1 LTTQTQTR
9 QRNATGATEPARDV
23 AAIASAQVAARDFHK
38 PQRWSPAQLA
48 SLRKRVVDA
57 LPQVHAE
64 LKTFLRDEHEMTLTA
79 IDEVS
84 SEGLFRDLAAPLAL
98 QRFDVGGQPGWL
110 VWETAAAVAAVEVA
124 LGQAA
129 PEQATTRP
137 LTSVERTLLG
147 RMLASVIKALTK
159 GLDLETERHR
169 IVEELDAIGTWRDG
183 GAKADPQRLHLGLSF
198 QGPSAPSVLHVY
210 LPSPSLPAATPTAPT
225 PKAALPAR
233 LAEIS
238 VTLAARLGA
247 VEVPL
252 AELLAIEVGDVIP
265 LDLPLG
271 SPLSIEVEDL
281 PCMTAVLGRSQGKLA
296 LRIVD
301 TDVERDPSP

>member
-1 LTTQTQTR
+1 
-9 QRNATGATEPARDV
+9 V
-23 AAIASAQVAARDFHK
+23 
-38 PQRWSPAQLA
+38 
-48 SLRKRVVDA
+48 
-57 LPQVHAE
+57 
-64 LKTFLRDEHEMTLTA
+64 
-79 IDEVS
+79 
-84 SEGLFRDLAAPLAL
+84 
-98 QRFDVGGQPGWL
+98 QRFEVERQPGWL
-110 VWETAAAVAAVEVA
+110 VWETSAAVAAVEVA

-147 RMLASVIKALTK
+147 RLLGSVVTALAK
-159 GLDLETERHR
+159 GLDLAAERHR
-169 IVEELDAIGTWRDG
+169 IVEESDGIGSWRDG
-183 GAKADPQRLHLGLSF
+183 GVKADPQRLHLCLSF
-198 QGPSAPSVLHVY
+198 HGPSAPSVLHVY
-210 LPSPSLPAATPTAPT
+210 LPSPAAPAAIPAAQT

-233 LAEIS
+233 YTEIP

-265 LDLPLG
+265 LDLALG
-271 SPLSIEVEDL
+271 SPLSIEVENL

-301 TDVERDPSP
+301 VDVERDQNP